1 MVNQSVDG
9 IKWRVKELLADIS
22 GQLRPADIPDDWPL
36 FDAPFDGMEI
46 DSLDS
51 LKLAMALADEYDLDP
66 ETEFDYSRVQTVS
79 EIARYVQSLIPTGGR
94 V

>member
-1 MVNQSVDG
+1 MNNQSFEG

-22 GQLRPADIPDDWPL
+22 GKVPPADIPDGWPL
-36 FDAPFDGMEI
+36 FDAPLNGQEI

-51 LKLAMALADEYDLDP
+51 LKLAMALADEYGLDP
-66 ETEFDYSRVQTVS
+66 DTEFDYSRVQTVS
-79 EIARYVQSLIPTGGR
+79 EIAGYVQSLIPTGGR

>member
-1 MVNQSVDG
+1 MNNQSVEA

-22 GQLRPADIPDDWPL
+22 GKLQPADIPYDWPL
-36 FDAPFDGMEI
+36 FDAPFDGLEI

-51 LKLAMALADEYDLDP
+51 LKLAMALADEYDLEPD
-66 ETEFDYSRVQTVS
+66 TEFDYSRVQTVT
-79 EIARYVQSLIPTGGR
+79 EIAGYVQTLIPTGGR

>member
-1 MVNQSVDG
+1 MVDHSVEG

-22 GQLRPADIPDDWPL
+22 GKFQAADIPDDWPL
-36 FDAPFDGMEI
+36 FDAPINGLEI

-51 LKLAMALADEYDLDP
+51 LKLAMALADEYELDP
-66 ETEFDYSRVQTVS
+66 DTEFDYSRVQTVS

>member
-1 MVNQSVDG
+1 MVDQAVEA

-22 GQLRPADIPDDWPL
+22 GKLQPADIPDDWPL
-36 FDAPFDGMEI
+36 FDAPFDGLEI

-51 LKLAMALADEYDLDP
+51 LKLAMALADEYDLEPD
-66 ETEFDYSRVQTVS
+66 TEFDYSRVQTVT
-79 EIARYVQSLIPTGGR
+79 EIAGYVQTLIPTGGR